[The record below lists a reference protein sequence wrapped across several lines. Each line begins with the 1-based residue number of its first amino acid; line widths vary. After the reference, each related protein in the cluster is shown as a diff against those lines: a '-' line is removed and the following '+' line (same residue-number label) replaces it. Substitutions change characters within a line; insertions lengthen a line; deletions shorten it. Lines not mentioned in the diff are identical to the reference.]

1 MSGDTA
7 GDDLARLAAG
17 KYLLL
22 TTFRRDGTA
31 VPTPV
36 WVVGDGD
43 ALLVWTA
50 VDSGKVK
57 RLRRGGGADVPVLV
71 GPCDVRG
78 RPTGPDRPATATL
91 LDQGASD
98 YGRDLMRRKYG
109 LLGRLTLWG
118 SRLRRGRTGTVC
130 VRIQLT

>member
-7 GDDLARLAAG
+7 GEAARLAAG
-17 KYLLL
+17 DYLLL
-22 TTFRRDGTA
+22 TTFRRDGTP

-36 WVVGDGD
+36 WVVGDGG
-43 ALLVWTA
+43 ALLVWSA

-57 RLRRGGGADVPVLV
+57 RLRRGGGRDVRVLV

-91 LDQGASD
+91 LDQAESD
-98 YGRDLMRRKYG
+98 RGRDLLRRKYG
-109 LLGRLTLWG
+109 LLGRLSLWG
-118 SRLRRGRTGTVC
+118 SRLRRGRSGTVC
-130 VRIQLT
+130 VRIQLA